1 MESTVA
7 TRPFAEADLLHSDA
21 LWPGLPQYKQS
32 FSFSQCSRSSE
43 VSLPSLPNLSV
54 RTLTLG
60 LLEFLLFPELDL
72 DLKPE
77 LDLELLE

>member
-7 TRPFAEADLLHSDA
+7 THPFAEADLLHSNA

-32 FSFSQCSRSSE
+32 FSLSWRSRSLE

-54 RTLTLG
+54 RALILG
-60 LLEFLLFPELDL
+60 LSEFSLFPKLDL
-72 DLKPE
+72 DLEPE
-77 LDLELLE
+77 FDLELLE